1 MRILLFFYRAKLE
14 KNGQC
19 TRPRCCHASPRRSLL
34 QKPPVALA
42 SWDARICSS
51 SLSVW
56 RSICGRSVDLILYG
70 ARANF
75 TLHILVRCRISPWSL
90 LNSLT
95 PYAILVRC
103 TLPLFFHGAKIVL
116 FFMHTLRCCCGVSFP
131 RLPVKG
137 SWGTKITALVGDILA
152 LG

>member
-1 MRILLFFYRAKLE
+1 MHTPPLLSCLSTAVVVAETARCASVV
-14 KNGQC
+14 GC
-19 TRPRCCHASPRRSLL
+19 TN
-34 QKPPVALA
+34 
-42 SWDARICSS
+42 SS